1 MIFAEN
7 SYSEVVKDSKGNE
20 NNIVIFSDSIANFDR
35 NTKAKINNSI
45 RSGRVRF
52 RNFPGATSGELLHYM
67 DPTLAEGNYDTAIV
81 HVGINDIINDDSSTK
96 VENLVLNLEKIVIK
110 LKKYGIKN
118 VCLSGLVFTTRVYLP
133 LLNQVNKCVLDIC
146 KAHNISFINNDNIIR
161 NDIYSDGLHLLRSGK
176 FLLSNNFIENI
187 NNFLEM
193 HTHHP
198 HVPIHIPLL

>member
-1 MIFAEN
+1 M
-7 SYSEVVKDSKGNE
+7 
-20 NNIVIFSDSIANFDR
+20 
-35 NTKAKINNSI
+35 
-45 RSGRVRF
+45 
-52 RNFPGATSGELLHYM
+52 
-67 DPTLAEGNYDTAIV
+67 TAIV

-96 VENLVLNLEKIVIK
+96 VENLVLNLEKIAIK
-110 LKKYGIKN
+110 LKNYGIKN
-118 VCLSGLVFTTRVYLP
+118 VCLSGLVFTTRIYLH

-193 HTHHP
+193 HTHYP
-198 HVPIHIPLL
+198 HVTIHIPLL

>member
-1 MIFAEN
+1 M
-7 SYSEVVKDSKGNE
+7 KDSKGNE

-81 HVGINDIINDDSSTK
+81 HVGINDIINDDSSSK
-96 VENLVLNLEKIVIK
+96 IENLVLNLEKIAIK

-193 HTHHP
+193 HTHYP

>member
-1 MIFAEN
+1 
-7 SYSEVVKDSKGNE
+7 
-20 NNIVIFSDSIANFDR
+20 
-35 NTKAKINNSI
+35 
-45 RSGRVRF
+45 
-52 RNFPGATSGELLHYM
+52 M

-96 VENLVLNLEKIVIK
+96 VENLVLNLEKIAIK

-176 FLLSNNFIENI
+176 FFLSNNFIENI

-193 HTHHP
+193 QHTPSACPHTHTISLDYSYFSDLEAFRKCKLQY
-198 HVPIHIPLL
+198 PINPAIGYLNINSLRNKIVDLREIMSDIFLD

>member
-7 SYSEVVKDSKGNE
+7 SYNEVVKDSKGNE

-96 VENLVLNLEKIVIK
+96 VEHLVLNLEKIAIK
-110 LKKYGIKN
+110 LKNYGIKN

-176 FLLSNNFIENI
+176 ILLSNNFIENS

-193 HTHHP
+193 HTHHR

>member
-1 MIFAEN
+1 
-7 SYSEVVKDSKGNE
+7 
-20 NNIVIFSDSIANFDR
+20 
-35 NTKAKINNSI
+35 
-45 RSGRVRF
+45 
-52 RNFPGATSGELLHYM
+52 M

-96 VENLVLNLEKIVIK
+96 VENLVLNLEKIALK
-110 LKKYGIKN
+110 LKKCGIKN
-118 VCLSGLVFTTRVYLP
+118 MFIW
-133 LLNQVNKCVLDIC
+133 LDIC

-176 FLLSNNFIENI
+176 ILLSNNFIENS

-193 HTHHP
+193 HTHHR